1 MKNTRIC
8 FCILLTFWLPLTG
21 YAVSFRHIGIN
32 EGLSQLSVMSIHQD
46 RLGRMWFG
54 TEEGLNMYDGQRIKV
69 FKPRYKIDAHSL
81 EGEYGLLGNNNY
93 PIVEDSVGNIFFCSD
108 ESLIKFD
115 LRRQTFNK
123 VRTDNVRTVT
133 SHNGEIWFA
142 ARDSIFRLNGDE
154 QRFVYRIPF
163 SAKINCLHIRRD
175 EIWIGTNS
183 GVYRVDTLQKLSA
196 LVNSSNILSFFED
209 SRENIWIATL
219 NDGAYRINSTR
230 QITRL
235 TYRKD
240 DRNSLA
246 SNLVRCFAEDANG
259 MIWIGTFKGLNSFN
273 PRTGE
278 FALYTSG
285 GKHDLSHS
293 SIFSLCKDKQDNMW
307 VGTYYGGVNYFSPTH
322 SIFNYYSEKELNF
335 PFVGSMTEDEQQ
347 NLWICTEGGGLTCFN
362 RQNNE
367 FRHYDIS
374 WLENG
379 KRQYHN
385 NLKAIC
391 YEPFSKRVFIG
402 THTGGLSAYDIRT
415 RTFKHYYL
423 QPEYSARL
431 GNVIDN
437 LAIYG
442 DKLIIQVR
450 GGIFSMDLNTQ
461 EFTPLFNDDFFANL
475 WIRTF
480 SIDSQER
487 IWIAGYSHLLCIN
500 MKNPKKRK
508 AFQLGRKGL
517 GKFYITKI
525 IETPDRDIYVGTR
538 GSGLYRYEAE
548 SDSFVAYT
556 QANGNLLS
564 DYCYDIA
571 ISPKGNLIITS
582 NQGVTLFNPVQ
593 NRANFIGIGNNMPIS
608 GINIGCKVY
617 VANDKTIFIGGVDG
631 LISFREEELQ
641 NHRINKRLYFS
652 NLIVNNQEVFPG
664 DEHRILSQTMPLTE
678 KIELTH
684 KQNTLTLQF
693 ASTSYMSGP
702 QSGIFEY
709 KLEGLEQQWNSTSQ
723 MNVAYSNLP
732 PGKYKLF
739 IREKNTGKLPYTLQE
754 HSLDIHVHPAFYQ
767 TTPAY
772 IIYLLTILGITVA
785 FIRFYYSRMK
795 LKAVLEA
802 EREGKK
808 QMEELN
814 RAKINFF
821 TTVSHEFRTPL
832 TLILSQIELLLQNTG
847 LTPKIYNHISKVY
860 KNAQSMQELISEL
873 LTFQR
878 LEQSSM
884 ILKVKEFNL
893 HAFLD
898 EIYRSFSDYAKTAG
912 FTYEFNCANT
922 HIMYWGDP
930 VQLRKV
936 FYNLLGNAFKYGKH
950 PNGKVE
956 LTVSETA
963 DKIMIQCIDN
973 GSGISPEEQQK
984 IFDIFY
990 RVNDS
995 STPDNFNAGSGI
1007 GLSLVKKITEAHHGS
1022 ITVSSQLDYGSI
1034 FCVTLKKGKEHFRDS
1049 HTAIIGEE
1057 QTVTDTFAQATTLE
1071 ERDSMTETGI
1081 STLPAGEIKYKILI
1095 VEDNE
1100 EMRHVLQTLFMPI
1113 YQVLMASDG
1122 KEGLQLA
1129 TKEQPDLILSDIMM
1143 PNMSGKELCTHIKNN
1158 VELCHIP
1165 VVLLTALDSEQDKL
1179 AGLSQRADDYI
1190 SKPFNAKQLI
1200 VRCNNLIYNREQ
1212 LKKKF
1217 SKENNENNSHIL
1229 ATNPLDEKFLQ
1240 QVDKAIND
1248 NLDKE
1253 DFDINR
1259 LAQTVGISRSS
1270 LYAKFK
1276 ALSGIAPNEYLI
1288 LQRLKHAAR
1297 LLVEHPELHV
1307 SEISYQVGFGSPRYF
1322 SKCFKEMFTVSPVE
1336 YRKNKQAQ

>member
-1 MKNTRIC
+1 M
-8 FCILLTFWLPLTG
+8 G
-21 YAVSFRHIGIN
+21 YAFSFKHIGIN

-69 FKPRYKIDAHSL
+69 FKPRYKIDAHSM
-81 EGEYGLLGNNNY
+81 EGEYGVLGNNNY
-93 PIVEDSVGNIFFCSD
+93 PIVEDSLGNIFFCSD
-108 ESLIKFD
+108 ESLIQFN
-115 LRRQTFNK
+115 LTQQTFDK
-123 VRTDNVRTVT
+123 IRVGNVRTVT
-133 SHNGEIWFA
+133 SYNGEVWFA
-142 ARDSIFRLNGDE
+142 ARDSIFKLSDNKPH
-154 QRFVYRIPF
+154 FVYRMPV
-163 SAKINCLHIRRD
+163 SNKINCLHIGAN
-175 EIWIGTNS
+175 ELWIGTNAGAHRVNGS
-183 GVYRVDTLQKLSA
+183 GKYSTLIR
-196 LVNSSNILSFFED
+196 NSDILSFFRD
-209 SRENIWIATL
+209 SQQNVWIATL
-219 NDGAYRINSTR
+219 NDGAYRVDSTL
-230 QITRL
+230 QTTRF
-235 TYRKD
+235 THQKD
-240 DRNSLA
+240 NHNSLA
-246 SNLVRCFAEDANG
+246 SNSVRCFEEDADG
-259 MIWIGTFKGLNSFN
+259 IIWIGTFKGLNSFN
-273 PRTGE
+273 PRSEE
-278 FALYTSG
+278 FTLYTSG

-293 SIFSLCKDKQDNMW
+293 SIFSLCKDRQNNIW

-322 SIFNYYSEKELNF
+322 SIFSYYSEKELNF

-347 NLWICTEGGGLTCFN
+347 NLWVCTEGGGLTCFN
-362 RQNNE
+362 RLIGD
-367 FRHYDIS
+367 FKHYDIS
-374 WLENG
+374 WLDNG
-379 KRQYHN
+379 KLQYHN

-391 YEPFSKRVFIG
+391 YEPTSERVFIG
-402 THTGGLSAYDIRT
+402 THTGGLSAYHIRT
-415 RTFKHYYL
+415 KTFKHYYL
-423 QPEYSARL
+423 QPGYAARL

-437 LAIYG
+437 LAIHG

-450 GGIFSMDLNTQ
+450 GGIFCMDLNTEQ
-461 EFTPLFNDDFFANL
+461 FTPLFNDTYFSNL

-480 SIDSQER
+480 AIDSQDY
-487 IWIAGYSHLLCIN
+487 IWIAGYSHLLRIN
-500 MKNPKKRK
+500 MKNPKDRK
-508 AFQLGRKGL
+508 LFQQGKNGL

-525 IETPDRDIYVGTR
+525 IEGPGQEIYVGTR
-538 GSGLYRYEAE
+538 GSGLYRYDTN
-548 SDSFVAYT
+548 SDSFQAYT
-556 QANGNLLS
+556 QANGSLLS

-571 ISPKGNLIITS
+571 ISPNGNLIITS
-582 NQGVTLFNPVQ
+582 NQGVTLFNPTE
-593 NRANFIGIGNNMPIS
+593 NRPNFIGIGNNMPIS

-617 VANDKTIFIGGVDG
+617 VAKDKAIFIGGVDG
-631 LISFREEELQ
+631 LIAFKEEELQ
-641 NHRINKRLYFS
+641 TRRIDKRLYFS

-664 DEHRILSQTMPLTE
+664 DEHHILSQTMPLAE
-678 KIELTH
+678 RIDLTH
-684 KQNTLTLQF
+684 TQGTFTLQF
-693 ASTSYMSGP
+693 ASTNYVSDP

-709 KLEGLEQQWNSTSQ
+709 KLEGLEEQWNTTSQ
-723 MNVAYSNLP
+723 TSVSYSNLS

-739 IREKNTGKLPYTLQE
+739 VREKNTGNLPYTQQE
-754 HSLDIHVHPAFYQ
+754 CSLDIEVHPAFYQ
-767 TTPAY
+767 TTLAY
-772 IIYLLTILGITVA
+772 GIYLLIILGITVA
-785 FIRFYYSRMK
+785 FVRFYYSRMK

-802 EREGKK
+802 ERAGKM

-832 TLILSQIELLLQNTG
+832 TLILSQIELLLQGTG
-847 LTPKIYNHISKVY
+847 LAPKIYSQLSKVH
-860 KNAQSMQELISEL
+860 KNALSMQELITEL

-884 ILKVKEFNL
+884 VLKIKEFNL
-893 HAFLD
+893 HDFLD
-898 EIYRSFSDYAKTAG
+898 EIYRSFADYAKAEK
-912 FTYEFNCANT
+912 FSYEFNCPNREL
-922 HIMYWGDP
+922 MCWGDP

-936 FYNLLGNAFKYGKH
+936 FYNLLGNAFKYGKR

-956 LTVSETA
+956 LAVSETN
-963 DKIMIQCIDN
+963 DTIMIQCIDN

-995 STPDNFNAGSGI
+995 STPNNFSAGSGI

-1022 ITVSSQLDYGSI
+1022 ITVSSQLNYGSI
-1034 FCVTLKKGKEHFRDS
+1034 FSVTLKKGKEHFNND
-1049 HTAIIGEE
+1049 HTEVIVEEE
-1057 QTVTDTFAQATTLE
+1057 QAGESLQPQLPTSPKE
-1071 ERDSMTETGI
+1071 EMEQETG
-1081 STLPAGEIKYKILI
+1081 SDSLPTADRKYKILI

-1100 EMRHVLQTLFMPI
+1100 EMRNVLRTLFMPI
-1113 YQVLMASDG
+1113 YQVLMANDG

-1129 TKEQPDLILSDIMM
+1129 INEQPDLILSDIMM
-1143 PNMSGKELCTHIKNN
+1143 PNMSGKELCTHVKNN

-1217 SKENNENNSHIL
+1217 SKKGDDQNSHIL

-1240 QVDKAIND
+1240 QVDKAIKD

-1253 DFDINR
+1253 DFDINQ

-1288 LQRLKHAAR
+1288 LQRLKHAAK
-1297 LLVEHPELHV
+1297 LLEERPDLQV

-1322 SKCFKEMFTVSPVE
+1322 SKCFKEMYAVSPLE
-1336 YRKNKQAQ
+1336 YRKSKQSGQQS